1 MKNKNKGFTLIELLV
16 VVAIIGILAAV
27 GTVAYTG
34 YTSGAKKNSAKSNHA
49 AVVKYIASEVQ
60 KCSMDSGADAF
71 GGATNADGTDGICSS
86 TITAEL
92 VAPAAIAALVD
103 FKNPYRNAE
112 AAVLADFTASK
123 EGTVKVTGD
132 DTSNVVTIETCLAKD
147 CVAAVAAVPEY
158 VDDAGNTVPAV
169 AAVEGVDY
177 SANAVVV
184 E

>member
-60 KCSMDSGADAF
+60 KCSMDSGATAF
-71 GGATNADGTDGICSS
+71 GNSTICSTS
-86 TITAEL
+86 LTATG
-92 VAPAAIAALVD
+92 VASASIAALVD

-132 DTSNVVTIETCLAKD
+132 DTGNVVTIETCLAKD

-158 VDDAGNTVPAV
+158 VDDAGTTVPAV
-169 AAVEGVDY
+169 EAVEGVDY